1 MANQQ
6 PTPFLSRDV
15 LSVEVRNPD
24 TVLFSG
30 SAVSVSS
37 KNSVG
42 PFDVLPQH
50 ENFISLLNDKIVI
63 FKDKHQKQEIPNTSA
78 IIKAKQNKVTI
89 FLGVETLSINQ
100 QTANTPTSSTVP
112 TVGKTAPPGK
122 PANTPSPEKTAEV
135 KK

>member
-1 MANQQ
+1 MATQ
-6 PTPFLSRDV
+6 PTTPPVTRDV
-15 LSVEVRNPD
+15 LYVEVRNPD

-30 SAVSVSS
+30 QAVSVSS

-50 ENFISLLNDKIVI
+50 ENFISLLSDKIVI

-89 FLGVETLSINQ
+89 FLGVETLAVNQ
-100 QTANTPTSSTVP
+100 QPTPPVAAAQTAA
-112 TVGKTAPPGK
+112 KTAPGTK
-122 PANTPSPEKTAEV
+122 PAESSPPQNPSVPKQ
-135 KK
+135 